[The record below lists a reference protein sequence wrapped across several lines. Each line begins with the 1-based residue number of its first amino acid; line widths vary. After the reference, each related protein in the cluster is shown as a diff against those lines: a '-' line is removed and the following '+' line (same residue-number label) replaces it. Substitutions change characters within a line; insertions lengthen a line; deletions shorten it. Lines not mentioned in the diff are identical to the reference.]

1 MIQRRVVITG
11 LGAVTPI
18 GNNVKDY
25 WEGLLAGRSGAGPI
39 TKFDASTYPT
49 RIACEIKNFNPEN
62 HFDRKEVKKL
72 ESFVQYAIVATR
84 EAIADSGLDLAAV
97 DKEEFG
103 VYIGSGI
110 GGILAIEEQ
119 HSVLL
124 EKGMKRVSPFLIP
137 KLIANMASGLV
148 SIEFGLKGP
157 NLCIVTACATA
168 THSIGEAFKCIQ
180 RGQAKI
186 MICGGTEGAISPL
199 GVAGFCNMKALSER
213 NDEPARAS
221 RPFDAQRDGFVIA
234 EGAGILILED
244 YEHARA
250 RGARIYAELAGYG
263 LTGDAHHMTA
273 PAPMGEG
280 AMRSMRMAIRD
291 AGVTPSDVDHI
302 NAHGTSTPYNDK
314 TESEAIKTLFGERA
328 YKIPITSNKSM
339 IGHLLGAAGGVEAIA
354 VCLSIRDSVIPPTI
368 NYENPDPDCDLD
380 YVPNQPRRT
389 EVTCAISNSLGF
401 GGHNCSLLF
410 RKI

>member
-25 WEGLLAGRSGAGPI
+25 WDGLLAGRSGAGPI

-84 EAIADSGLDLAAV
+84 EAIADSGLDLDAV

-180 RGQAKI
+180 RGQATI
-186 MICGGTEGAISPL
+186 MVCGGTEGAISPL

-213 NDEPARAS
+213 NDEPTRAS
-221 RPFDAQRDGFVIA
+221 RPFDAQRDGFVMA

-263 LTGDAHHMTA
+263 LTGDAYHMTA

-401 GGHNCSLLF
+401 GGHNCSVLF